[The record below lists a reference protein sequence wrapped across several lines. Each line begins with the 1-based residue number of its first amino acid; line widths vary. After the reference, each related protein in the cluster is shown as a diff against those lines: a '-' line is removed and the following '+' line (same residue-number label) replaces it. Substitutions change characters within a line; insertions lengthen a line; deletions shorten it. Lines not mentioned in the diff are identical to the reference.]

1 MPSRQEIATALFA
14 RCLEHDHKPGKVQFT
29 KYLYLVDY
37 CYWRLKGRLASDIPW
52 MFYHFGPWSPA
63 AEECMA
69 ALADDYGF
77 SWREEESF
85 VLRFASRL
93 EEPVRLDLTLEAI
106 IKRILSAF
114 KDREPMVVVEYTYSQ
129 TEPMLN
135 ARRGEQLDF
144 ASVPVDQTMPEFV
157 PARAKPAAAFALAP
171 QVRARMDAL
180 KAKSAKLRQQ
190 AEERQRFR
198 ETPDYRTALD
208 LLAAETSAGDSLP
221 SLRGRMSREVIDDL
235 GAANA

>member
-14 RCLEHDHKPGKVQFT
+14 RCLEHDHKPGKLQFT

-37 CYWRLKGRLASDIPW
+37 CYWRFKGRPASDIPW
-52 MFYHFGPWSPA
+52 VFYHYGPWSPA

-77 SWREEESF
+77 SWREEEAF
-85 VLRFASRL
+85 VPRFVRL
-93 EEPVRLDLTLEAI
+93 EEPVRLDLTLESI

-129 TEPMLN
+129 TEPMLK
-135 ARRGEQLDF
+135 ARRGEPLDF
-144 ASVPVDQTMPEFV
+144 ASIPVDQTMPEFM
-157 PARAKPAAAFALAP
+157 PARAKPAATFALAP
-171 QVRARMDAL
+171 QVKARMETL

-198 ETPDYRTALD
+198 ETADYRTALD

-221 SLRGRMSREVIDDL
+221 ALRGRMSRNVIEDL